1 MLNNGKLSMKKFWK
15 FFLIDATFEGGRM
28 FVGAV
33 SIVYLLSMGVSLQQI
48 AILKMVQ
55 GLVLFFGEVPTGV
68 FADTLGRSRS
78 LIVACMCAAIGFL
91 LYIISSSFYFF
102 MLAEVFTALSLC
114 FWSGAYEAFCIDSCD
129 LKGGEIYQFFSI
141 GGVVGGFFVLLA
153 GLLGAVVGDYGLAI
167 PYVLG
172 IASFVA
178 ATALIKSAHRQTTD
192 VRVPLTTI
200 SQMAEQFNKHF
211 HSAFQ
216 EGIMQSQLIPLF
228 LVGIASQFLIQPILH
243 YWQPLF
249 QKVDITL
256 ASHDTGLV
264 FFAYCLSS
272 MVFKYI
278 YAKLSSREMFR
289 SPLAILVI
297 YTITSLLYFSVSMY
311 HEYLGLLILF
321 SLMQGVMAVGGISV
335 AARLN
340 EKIGSQSRAS
350 ILSSFSMF
358 SRIGM
363 IISLFVIPIVM
374 RPQPMNEQ
382 IESLFTT
389 YSHIALWL
397 CGASA
402 IFISYKWFSVKHQ
415 KSVLVQYK

>member
-1 MLNNGKLSMKKFWK
+1 MLNSGKFSIKKFWK
-15 FFLIDATFEGGRM
+15 FILIDATFEGGRM

-68 FADTLGRSRS
+68 LADTLGRSRS
-78 LIVACMCAAIGFL
+78 LVVACICAAIGFL
-91 LYIISSSFYFF
+91 LYIISGSFRLFI
-102 MLAEVFTALSLC
+102 LAEVFTALSLC
-114 FWSGAYEAFCIDSCD
+114 FWSGAYEAFCIDSCN
-129 LKGGEIYQFFSI
+129 LKGGEIYQFFSM
-141 GGVVGGFFVLLA
+141 GGVVGSFFVLLA
-153 GLLGAVVGDYGLAI
+153 GLLGAVAGDYGLKI
-167 PYVLG
+167 PYIFG

-178 ATALIKSAHRQTTD
+178 ATILIKSAYHQTTD

-200 SQMAEQFNKHF
+200 SKMVEQLNKHF
-211 HSAFQ
+211 RSAFQ

-228 LVGIASQFLIQPILH
+228 LVGIVSQFLIQPILH

-249 QKVDITL
+249 QNVNITL

-272 MVFKYI
+272 MVFKYM

-297 YTITSLLYFSVSMY
+297 YTTASFLYFAVSMY
-311 HEYLGLLILF
+311 HEYLGLLLLF
-321 SLMQGVMAVGGISV
+321 SLMQGVMAVGGTSLG
-335 AARLN
+335 ARLN

-363 IISLFVIPIVM
+363 MISLFAIPIVM
-374 RPQPMNEQ
+374 RSQPMSGQ

-389 YSHIALWL
+389 YSHVALWM

-402 IFISYKWFSVKHQ
+402 IFISYKWFSVKNQ